1 MCTHGPLTPFKY
13 RGESDIEICAV
24 SSSLR
29 YFALLCTMPRVAKT
43 GGPPWY
49 GNDLYWCWRLRL
61 SKASF
66 WRNVRFGA
74 FVQHPDEP
82 DMYRRR

>member
-1 MCTHGPLTPFKY
+1 MDL
-13 RGESDIEICAV
+13 DWIDVV
-24 SSSLR
+24 SNFVQIQNVVKMSNQSSLR